1 MVRPPRM
8 TRHDLLLL
16 PGALALC
23 FAALAGCAPKIGD
36 ACSVSTDCS
45 ATGGRLCDTTQPG
58 GYCTLFNCEPG
69 SCPSEAIC
77 VAFKA
82 YPSQAPGCENPQ
94 SSARL
99 QRTFCMRK
107 CSKNSDCRAGYA
119 CIDMNAKNNRYG
131 AVVIEHGADKGQVD
145 GRVCAVPVSGAPVPA
160 DADTAVCTGQD
171 DGGYGSFEAGPD
183 AEAGSDATADSA
195 SDAAGDSGEAG
206 ADGSTDAAGDVAT
219 DSSTDAA
226 TDAASDATQSDA
238 SDAMAE

>member
-1 MVRPPRM
+1 M
-8 TRHDLLLL
+8 TRHDLMLLSGALLL
-16 PGALALC
+16 SLS
-23 FAALAGCAPKIGD
+23 ALAGCAPKIGD

-45 ATGGRLCDTTQPG
+45 ATGGRLCDSTQPG

-82 YPSQAPGCENPQ
+82 HPSQAAACADPQ
-94 SSARL
+94 GSARL
-99 QRTFCMRK
+99 ERTFCMAK

-119 CIDMNAKNNRYG
+119 CIDMNVRNNPFG
-131 AVVIEHGADKGQVD
+131 AVVVEHGADKGKVD
-145 GRVCAVPVSGAPVPA
+145 GRVCAVPLSGAPVSA

-183 AEAGSDATADSA
+183 AEAGRDAAPDSA
-195 SDAAGDSGEAG
+195 ADASVDSGEAG
-206 ADGSTDAAGDVAT
+206 VDSGEAGVDSGEAGV

-226 TDAASDATQSDA
+226 QGDASDATAD
-238 SDAMAE
+238 